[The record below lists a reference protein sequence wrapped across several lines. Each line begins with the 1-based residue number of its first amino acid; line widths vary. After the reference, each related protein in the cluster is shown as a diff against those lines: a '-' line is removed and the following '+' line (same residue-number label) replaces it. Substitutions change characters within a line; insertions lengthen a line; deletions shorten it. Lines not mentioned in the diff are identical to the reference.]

1 MCVVSNV
8 GDGYNRDFLPRWPNI
23 DPYGAQPFQY
33 TSKQEVEALR
43 QEVKELRELLAA
55 ARKFDEATGQKDC
68 EQGEKVKLIKRLA
81 EITGVDLKGVL
92 D

>member
-8 GDGYNRDFLPRWPNI
+8 GDGYNRDFYPRWPQVNPFTP
-23 DPYGAQPFQY
+23 DPFKHA
-33 TSKQEVEALR
+33 SKEEVDALR
-43 QEVKELRELLAA
+43 QEVQELRELLAA
-55 ARKFDEATGQKDC
+55 ARKFDKATGQKDC
-68 EQGEKVKLIKRLA
+68 EQGEKVALIKRLA